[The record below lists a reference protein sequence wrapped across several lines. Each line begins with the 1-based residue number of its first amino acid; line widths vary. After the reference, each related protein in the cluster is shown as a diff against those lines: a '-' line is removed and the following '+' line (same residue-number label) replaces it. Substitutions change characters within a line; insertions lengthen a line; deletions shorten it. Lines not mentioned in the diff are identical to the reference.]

1 MRARDV
7 MTIKV
12 VSAEPETD
20 VRQIA
25 KLLIENRISAVPVVD
40 SGGKLVGIVSEGDL
54 MRRPEAGTVQHASW
68 WLWLLLLPEE

>member
-1 MRARDV
+1 

-40 SGGKLVGIVSEGDL
+40 SGGKLVGIVSEG
-54 MRRPEAGTVQHASW
+54 GSHAASGGRNGAAR
-68 WLWLLLLPEE
+68 LLVVVAFAASEE